1 MMIMIYIYK
10 VVISVCLLASSSFNY
25 KDTYLLGI
33 LVDLSSEFQI
43 GA

>member
-1 MMIMIYIYK
+1 MYTREYTSN
-10 VVISVCLLASSSFNY
+10 VPTVEPLFSASY
-25 KDTYLLGI
+25 VDTWGI